1 MAGLMFTLLS
11 SFGLL
16 LAITGFYFSDT
27 TSQCETSYN
36 SIYDISVKDID
47 GNLLSLSAYKG
58 KVLLVVNTAS
68 RCGLTDRYLEELNSL
83 YISYHNRGLEVLAF
97 PCNQFL
103 WQEPKSNPEIKDFI
117 CEIGAEY
124 HVFEKIDVNG
134 EEASDLFRYL
144 RCHSSLEGGNIGFNF
159 GKFLIDKKG
168 NIHGY
173 YGPLTYIARMMP
185 DIDKL
190 VSEED
195 EI

>member
-1 MAGLMFTLLS
+1 MARLLFPLLS
-11 SFGLL
+11 SLGILL
-16 LAITGFYFSDT
+16 GITVFYLSDT
-27 TSQCETSYN
+27 NPQCETPYN
-36 SIYDISVKDID
+36 SIYEISVKDID
-47 GNLLSLSAYKG
+47 GNLVSLSEFKG

-68 RCGLTDRYLEELNSL
+68 KCGLNGRYLGDLNSL
-83 YISYHNRGLEVLAF
+83 YLSYRNRGLEILAF

-117 CEIGAEY
+117 CEMGGEY
-124 HVFEKIDVNG
+124 PVFEKIDVNG
-134 EEASDLFRYL
+134 KEASDLFKYL

-173 YGPLTYIARMMP
+173 YGPLAYIPTMMH
-185 DIDKL
+185 DIEKL
-190 VSEED
+190 VSEQY